1 MEEAT
6 TTMMMIPDESKNA
19 ESTRELEILSKANY
33 GDGTRAL
40 TAACPR
46 TRVRGNGKGSS
57 LCKQFSVSH
66 YRLH

>member
-1 MEEAT
+1 MEKT
-6 TTMMMIPDESKNA
+6 TTMIPDESKNV
-19 ESTRELEILSKANY
+19 ESTREAEILSKAY
-33 GDGTRAL
+33 SGDGTRAL

-46 TRVRGNGKGSS
+46 TRVQGDGKGSS

>member
-1 MEEAT
+1 MMMMMMMM
-6 TTMMMIPDESKNA
+6 MMMIPDESKNV
-19 ESTRELEILSKANY
+19 ESTREA

-40 TAACPR
+40 TAACSR
-46 TRVRGNGKGSS
+46 TRVQGDGKGSS